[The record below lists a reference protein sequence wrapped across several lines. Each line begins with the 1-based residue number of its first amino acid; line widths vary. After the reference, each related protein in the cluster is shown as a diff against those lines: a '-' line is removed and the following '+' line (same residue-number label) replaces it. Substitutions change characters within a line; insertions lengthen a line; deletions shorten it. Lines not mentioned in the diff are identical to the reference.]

1 VWTGVKKV
9 SSDASKN
16 ITLTVPRELKERA
29 KKQGINVSALCRYAL
44 VDVLE
49 RLENK
54 KPKRGAV

>member
-1 VWTGVKKV
+1 M